1 MDTAQE
7 ISLSDFIIPIS
18 DEITMS
24 DSDLSLG
31 EDLGEQLRLAEER
44 ACDFSY
50 KDEPSNN
57 NFSPNKD
64 HSEDQPA
71 RDVDRSITLEF
82 DTESEED
89 DVDDDKGPHQD
100 ERGDGK
106 HPPKKPCG
114 TSESKDGGL
123 LLALQHTR
131 QEPSSEEDDSDL
143 SLGEDL
149 AEQLRL
155 AEERACDFSYQDDPS
170 NNNIYPNKDPIED
183 QPAGDGDQSFT
194 LELDTEIEEDDVD
207 KDQIPHLEELE
218 EEISFSDFVSPEIIT
233 IELDTE
239 SEEDEVDE
247 EKGPHQ
253 DDLESDENTMP
264 DLESDENTIPGNVAN
279 VDRNISVGV
288 VPVDEENP
296 VLVDNDMPLLRSF
309 STGIGAVIFSKRI
322 NVFSFSTECL

>member
-7 ISLSDFIIPIS
+7 ISLSDFIFPES

-31 EDLGEQLRLAEER
+31 EDLAEQLRLAEER

-170 NNNIYPNKDPIED
+170 NNNIYHNKDPIED

-264 DLESDENTIPGNVAN
+264 ANVAN

-322 NVFSFSTECL
+322 NVFSFRTECL